1 VYRPIAIAALRKV
14 RREWLA
20 VCEVSNMEPVR
31 ATLEADLAI
40 APLPSHSVPDSL
52 EILAST
58 KRLPKLPTFKI
69 NLYQAA
75 NAKPAT
81 RAFADHVRRCIAAN
95 SSTSV
100 APLAFSRAR

>member
-1 VYRPIAIAALRKV
+1 V
-14 RREWLA
+14 

-40 APLPSHSVPDSL
+40 APLLSHSVPDSL
-52 EILAST
+52 EILAAT

-75 NAKPAT
+75 NPKPAT
-81 RAFADHVRRCIAAN
+81 RAFADHVRRCIAGNA
-95 SSTSV
+95 SASATAV
-100 APLAFSRAR
+100 AFSRR